1 MGQVLQ
7 RGDKYMQG
15 WCNLRE
21 RRKNNIENEVEE
33 KQEQDKWERGKEQ
46 EFRRRKGENAVCNMR
61 ML

>member
-46 EFRRRKGENAVCNMR
+46 EF
-61 ML
+61 